1 MSKSTKLFKSYVEAV
16 DRLLLPYDVTVS
28 DLEDYMSDETG
39 LPKIDGLDFWHYFL
53 VPKKYKEEIL
63 KDYDII
69 LRQSLNTIAPMPAEK
84 FHHLDCNSIGNS
96 INRNIIIKTAY
107 EKLDK
112 RYFESFDD
120 VFLRGLI
127 WKSDYYKRTKQ
138 DIRTTRTM
146 YSRHEF
152 KL

>member
-1 MSKSTKLFKSYVEAV
+1 MNERKIIKDYMEAV
-16 DRLLLPYDVTVS
+16 DRLLLPYDITFS
-28 DLEDYMSDETG
+28 DLEDYISDKTG

-53 VPKKYKEEIL
+53 VPNKYREEVL
-63 KDYDII
+63 KDYGFEV
-69 LRQSLNTIAPMPAEK
+69 RWALNTTASMDATSHELK
-84 FHHLDCNSIGNS
+84 CNSIHNN
-96 INRNIIIKTAY
+96 INRDIIIKAAY

-112 RYFESFDD
+112 RYFDSFDD
-120 VFLRGLI
+120 LFFRGLI
-127 WKSDYYKRTKQ
+127 WRCDYYKRTKQ

>member
-1 MSKSTKLFKSYVEAV
+1 MNERKIIKDYMEAV
-16 DRLLLPYDVTVS
+16 DRLLLPYDITFS
-28 DLEDYMSDETG
+28 DLEDYISDKTG

-53 VPKKYKEEIL
+53 VPNKYREEVL
-63 KDYDII
+63 KDYGFEV
-69 LRQSLNTIAPMPAEK
+69 RWALNTTASMDAK
-84 FHHLDCNSIGNS
+84 RFYDLGCDSMGNS

-112 RYFESFDD
+112 RYFDSFDD

-127 WKSDYYKRTKQ
+127 WKCDYYKRTKQ

>member
-1 MSKSTKLFKSYVEAV
+1 MNERKIIKDYMEAV
-16 DRLLLPYDVTVS
+16 DRLLLPYDITFS
-28 DLEDYMSDETG
+28 DLEDYISDKTG

-53 VPKKYKEEIL
+53 VPNKYKEEVL
-63 KDYDII
+63 KDYSFEV
-69 LRQSLNTIAPMPAEK
+69 RWALNITAPMPAK
-84 FHHLDCNSIGNS
+84 RFHDLGCDSMGNS

-112 RYFESFDD
+112 RYFDSFDD
-120 VFLRGLI
+120 IFLRGLI
-127 WKSDYYKRTKQ
+127 WRCDYYKRTKQ
-138 DIRTTRTM
+138 DNRTTRTM

>member
-1 MSKSTKLFKSYVEAV
+1 MNERKIIKDYMEAV
-16 DRLLLPYDVTVS
+16 DRLLLPYDITFS
-28 DLEDYMSDETG
+28 DLEDYISDKTG

-53 VPKKYKEEIL
+53 VPNKYREEVL
-63 KDYDII
+63 KDYDFEV
-69 LRQSLNTIAPMPAEK
+69 RWALNTTAPMPAK
-84 FHHLDCNSIGNS
+84 RFYDLGCDSMGNT

>member
-1 MSKSTKLFKSYVEAV
+1 MNERKIIKDYMEAV
-16 DRLLLPYDVTVS
+16 DRLLLPYDVTFS
-28 DLEDYMSDETG
+28 DLEDYISDKTG

-53 VPKKYKEEIL
+53 VPNKYKEEIL
-63 KDYDII
+63 KDYSFEV
-69 LRQSLNTIAPMPAEK
+69 RFALNITAPMDAK
-84 FHHLDCNSIGNS
+84 RFYDLGCDSMGNT